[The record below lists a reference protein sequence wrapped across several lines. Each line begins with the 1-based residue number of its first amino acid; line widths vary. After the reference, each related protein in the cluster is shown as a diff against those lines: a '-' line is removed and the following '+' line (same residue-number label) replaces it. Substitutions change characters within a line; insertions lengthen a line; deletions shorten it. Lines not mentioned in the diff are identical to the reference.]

1 MKIQKLIQILK
12 IQSLLICSVFIS
24 ICQPSPLNAQDLPAI
39 YVLQEDSS
47 YLYEMNF
54 NYKKN
59 AFSGVLIIK
68 KYSENVLRTTLT
80 SKFGMKIFDF
90 KLSKDSLET
99 LYLVE
104 QLDKKIIKKLYY
116 KDMQMIFPFL
126 FDVAKIRE
134 RKKEVVL
141 KKKCKKIR
149 YFYNPEIY
157 KTNRGLFGHPKSDI
171 EFAEENQSFTTIIH
185 PLINLKIT
193 IKPIDSNE
201 RK

>member
-24 ICQPSPLNAQDLPAI
+24 ICQPSPLNAEDLPAI
-39 YVLQEDSS
+39 YILQEDSS
-47 YLYEMNF
+47 YLFEMNF

-90 KLSKDSLET
+90 KLSNDSLET

-104 QLDKKIIKKLYY
+104 QLDKRIIKKLYY

-134 RKKEVVL
+134 RKKKVVL
-141 KKKCKKIR
+141 KKKCKKMR

-157 KTNRGLFGHPKSDI
+157 KTNRGSFGHPKSDI
-171 EFAEENQSFTTIIH
+171 EFEEENQSFTTIIH